1 MLPRISKIINVTP
14 FKVTCLWNTGENK
27 TIDFKKFQKENS
39 LKIMD
44 RLLVEDVFNK
54 VQLNEITKTLSW
66 SNMIEGKDEKNNPI
80 LGELDFC
87 PDVLYKI
94 SEN

>member
-1 MLPRISKIINVTP
+1 MLPRISKIIKVTP
-14 FKVTCLWNTGENK
+14 FKVTCLWNTGEIK
-27 TIDFKKFQKENS
+27 TIDFEKFQKEYS
-39 LKIMD
+39 LKIIG
-44 RLLVEDVFNK
+44 RLLVQDVFSK
-54 VQLNEITKTLSW
+54 VKLNEITKTLSW
-66 SNMIEGKDEKNNPI
+66 PNMIEGRDENNNPI